1 MEPSPSQKTSPG
13 CRRYPRRLR
22 SVRHKSLK
30 SPHRY
35 PLPIFFVSVNYFT
48 LVGQMG
54 SDDAHTEASQ
64 GPAKRHP
71 VPIGFIRS
79 PRDFGSDIMET
90 RKIVNGPSK
99 ALPEAKRRA
108 FSRRSVLTLVGT
120 LGAAAPFG
128 IFGAARALTPSG
140 AGSLSYIPGELPICR
155 TAANSEELQG
165 PPRQLKLAWNANAA
179 CTVAAPVAKERGIFA
194 KHNLDV
200 DFVNFGGST
209 DQLLEAIAT
218 GKADAGLGLALRWL
232 KPMEQGFDVR
242 ITAGVHGGCIRLL
255 GSKAANIDSLESLR
269 GKAIGISDQA
279 SPAKNFFSIFFAKKG
294 IDPSQEVEWRQY
306 PANLLA
312 LAVDKGEVQALAEID
327 PLPYL
332 WLKEGKLN
340 EIATNLT
347 GEFAERTC
355 CVLAIRGSLTR
366 SELPVAAAL
375 TQSILEAADRVA
387 DDPADAA
394 AIYSSYGGKG
404 SVEDLAIM
412 YRSHT
417 HHNHP
422 VGASL
427 KKQLLL
433 YTEELKAVNVIKR
446 STDPAKF
453 AERIYLDVLS

>member
-1 MEPSPSQKTSPG
+1 MKTREISRSLTSGVPDTN
-13 CRRYPRRLR
+13 RR
-22 SVRHKSLK
+22 
-30 SPHRY
+30 
-35 PLPIFFVSVNYFT
+35 
-48 LVGQMG
+48 G
-54 SDDAHTEASQ
+54 
-64 GPAKRHP
+64 
-71 VPIGFIRS
+71 
-79 PRDFGSDIMET
+79 
-90 RKIVNGPSK
+90 
-99 ALPEAKRRA
+99 
-108 FSRRSVLTLVGT
+108 FSRRSVLGLAGA
-120 LGAAAPFG
+120 LGAVAPFG
-128 IFGAARALTPSG
+128 VLGAARALTASG
-140 AGSLSYIPGELPICR
+140 GGSLPFLPGDPLICR
-155 TAANSEELQG
+155 AAANGEELQG
-165 PPRQLKLAWNANAA
+165 PPHQLKLAWNANAA
-179 CTVAAPVAKERGIFA
+179 CTVAAAVAKERGIFA

-200 DFVNFGGST
+200 EFVNFGGST

-232 KPMEQGFDVR
+232 KPLEQGFDVR

-255 GSKAANIDSLESLR
+255 GSKAANIDNLEALR

-279 SPAKNFFSIFFAKKG
+279 SPAKNFFSIFLAKKG
-294 IDPSQEVEWRQY
+294 IDPAQDVEWRQY

-347 GEFAERTC
+347 GEFADRTC
-355 CVLAIRGSLTR
+355 CVLAIRGSLVR

-375 TQSILEAADRVA
+375 TRSILEAADRVA
-387 DDPADAA
+387 SDPADAA
-394 AIYSSYGGKG
+394 VVYSGYGGKG
-404 SVEDLAIM
+404 AVEDLTAM

-422 VGASL
+422 VGPTL

-433 YTEELKAVNVIKR
+433 YTDELKAIHVIKP

>member
-1 MEPSPSQKTSPG
+1 MGTHEIDNSEMNG
-13 CRRYPRRLR
+13 
-22 SVRHKSLK
+22 
-30 SPHRY
+30 
-35 PLPIFFVSVNYFT
+35 LPET
-48 LVGQMG
+48 
-54 SDDAHTEASQ
+54 
-64 GPAKRHP
+64 KRH
-71 VPIGFIRS
+71 I
-79 PRDFGSDIMET
+79 
-90 RKIVNGPSK
+90 
-99 ALPEAKRRA
+99 
-108 FSRRSVLTLVGT
+108 FSRRSVLTLAGT

-128 IFGAARALTPSG
+128 IFGAARALTLSG
-140 AGSLSYIPGELPICR
+140 PGSLSYMRGEPLICR
-155 TAANSEELQG
+155 TAANGEELQG
-165 PPRQLKLAWNANAA
+165 EPRKLKLAWNANAA

-232 KPMEQGFDVR
+232 KPLEQGFDVR

-255 GSKAANIDSLESLR
+255 GSKSANIDSLDSIR

-279 SPAKNFFSIFFAKKG
+279 SPAKNFFSIFLAKKG
-294 IDPSQEVEWRQY
+294 IDPTREVEWRQY
-306 PANLLA
+306 PANLLT

-340 EIATNLT
+340 EIATNLM
-347 GEFAERTC
+347 GEFADRTC

-375 TQSILEAADRVA
+375 TRSIMEAADRVA
-387 DDPADAA
+387 SDPADAA
-394 AIYSSYGGKG
+394 AIYSGYGGRG

-422 VGASL
+422 VGAAL